1 MEKPEKTLHTKN
13 YDLNIP
19 LLRAEELKIDT
30 SLSKDK
36 ANLLNHSRA
45 IWQLV
50 SNSEKHAEGSVL
62 QLHECSI

>member
-1 MEKPEKTLHTKN
+1 MMEKPEKTLHTKN

-19 LLRAEELKIDT
+19 LLRAEELKIDI

-45 IWQLV
+45 I
-50 SNSEKHAEGSVL
+50 
-62 QLHECSI
+62 